1 MEVSINPSQLADWL
15 RGLGKYGGL
24 NKPLTAGGL
33 AASPRLS
40 MEVSINPSQLA
51 DWLRVVG
58 KYGGLNKPLTAGGLA
73 ARPR

>member
-24 NKPLTAGGL
+24 KKPLTAGVYL
-33 AASPRLS
+33 L
-40 MEVSINPSQLA
+40 
-51 DWLRVVG
+51 DWLRVLG